1 MAITLRPELELRV
14 AKIAESLGLAGPEA
28 GHLALLAAV
37 HQLEGALHPKPP
49 YTPEERWA
57 MIQPVVA
64 AAKKWRAD
72 NPYDP
77 ANPPSS
83 VWQEELYDEL
93 GLPQ

>member
-1 MAITLRPELELRV
+1 MAITLRPEMELRV
-14 AKIAESLGLAGPEA
+14 ARIAKQLGLTGPEA

-37 HQLEGALHPKPP
+37 HHLESALQPKPE

-57 MIQPVVA
+57 MIQPVVESA
-64 AAKKWRAD
+64 RQWRAE

-77 ANPPSS
+77 AHPPSI

-93 GLPQ
+93 GLPR